1 MSEKKIH
8 ILSTRPVGA
17 TLSEAARLKRI
28 ILDEVSFIETRDSI
42 TKEVSKEIKRL
53 EGEQTFAVFTSM
65 NAVEAV
71 ASRVGKVDWKVFCIG
86 YATRKL
92 IEKYFGEETII
103 GTADNAGMLAEI
115 IVASEGIGGVS
126 FFCGNQRRD
135 ELPAILKSAG
145 ITVHELV
152 VYETIEISQDL
163 NKQYDG
169 ILFFS
174 PSAVHSFFKSNTPG
188 QSSTFF
194 AIGDTTA
201 EAIRSYSANLIVTAS
216 SPGKARLVNQAI
228 EFFSKKMHV

>member
-17 TLSEAARLKRI
+17 SLCEAARLKLI
-28 ILDEVSFIETRDSI
+28 ILDEVSFIETRTSI
-42 TKEVSKEIKRL
+42 SNETGTEITRL
-53 EGEQTFAVFTSM
+53 QGEQTFAVFTSM

-92 IEKYFGEETII
+92 VEKYFGKETIV
-103 GTADNAGMLAEI
+103 GTADNAGMLAEK
-115 IVASEGIGGVS
+115 IVAREGIQEVH

-135 ELPAILKSAG
+135 ELPAILKSGG

-163 NKQYDG
+163 DKQYDG

-188 QSSTFF
+188 KSSTLF

-201 EAIRSYSANLIVTAS
+201 EAIRSYSANLIVTAN
-216 SPGKARLVNQAI
+216 SPGKAQLVNQAI
-228 EFFSKKMHV
+228 EFFSKKMYV